1 MRALRKHFAELWLS
15 YASVY
20 SNPDSNVPIVLHG
33 LLPTSEVHEAKS
45 SLHQFYGTR
54 HSEWYGRR
62 RIVPACRD
70 RSSAWAK

>member
-1 MRALRKHFAELWLS
+1 MPDEPVLN
-15 YASVY
+15 
-20 SNPDSNVPIVLHG
+20 NPDSNVPIVLHG
-33 LLPTSEVHEAKS
+33 LLPTSEVHEGKS

-70 RSSAWAK
+70 RSSAWAKQPDT